1 MSISTNHFEE
11 FPIRS
16 FFKCKQETP
25 DQTNQLFEMA
35 SGLICHGGF
44 DARMGIASPM
54 DVTVLVVAS
63 LLVWLLVNRE
73 NHYEEYHRTFRFC
86 DKKAHPL
93 RWAKE

>member
-1 MSISTNHFEE
+1 MRDEHIDEPFRE

-16 FFKCKQETP
+16 FLSASRGNTGPKPISCSK
-25 DQTNQLFEMA
+25 MA

-44 DARMGIASPM
+44 EPHAWGVASLM

-73 NHYEEYHRTFRFC
+73 NHY
-86 DKKAHPL
+86 A
-93 RWAKE
+93 